1 MQCTS
6 YAKIPQKRGGT
17 FRFYSLIAIII
28 LLLTLSMTAGAIFG
42 SAPLT
47 IKQVMTVLQF
57 KCTGVKTADFYLPH
71 FFIVWDLRIPR
82 SILAL
87 ALALAAGGTLA
98 VAGVAMQAITQ
109 NVLADPYILG
119 ISSGASAAVGF
130 VFFMGGALYFSSYS
144 IPLFAF
150 CGAIFSLM
158 LVYKIGKVGSSSST
172 RLVLAGI
179 AVSMA
184 FHALTQFFITIM
196 PENAN
201 LALLVS
207 WMMGSLAGARWNN
220 IAVPCIGSLIGVC
233 FFFITARAFNLI
245 SLGDETALSLGINVK
260 RIKRMTAICV
270 AFTTGLIVAASGII
284 GFVGF
289 IIPHIIRLIAGSDHR
304 RLFPLSFLCGGLF
317 LIWMDILAR
326 TAFAPQEVPIGVF
339 TALCGSPFFIWLLSR
354 QNKNLK

>member
-1 MQCTS
+1 MNVLL
-6 YAKIPQKRGGT
+6 
-17 FRFYSLIAIII
+17 RFYPHQEGS
-28 LLLTLSMTAGAIFG
+28 IF
-42 SAPLT
+42 
-47 IKQVMTVLQF
+47 
-57 KCTGVKTADFYLPH
+57 
-71 FFIVWDLRIPR
+71 
-82 SILAL
+82 
-87 ALALAAGGTLA
+87 
-98 VAGVAMQAITQ
+98 
-109 NVLADPYILG
+109 
-119 ISSGASAAVGF
+119 
-130 VFFMGGALYFSSYS
+130 
-144 IPLFAF
+144 
-150 CGAIFSLM
+150 LM
-158 LVYKIGKVGSSSST
+158 V
-172 RLVLAGI
+172 
-179 AVSMA
+179 
-184 FHALTQFFITIM
+184 
-196 PENAN
+196 
-201 LALLVS
+201 
-207 WMMGSLAGARWNN
+207 
-220 IAVPCIGSLIGVC
+220 VPCIGSLIGVC